1 MLKGIPAILPPE
13 LLKILMEMG
22 HGDEL
27 LLADANYPRLG
38 QPERVIRC
46 DGHGIPELMEAIL
59 SLMPL
64 DSYVEHPT
72 TFMAVL
78 PHDPYVPEIWDTY
91 RAIGAKHEEQGLR
104 EEAIDKYTFYKR
116 GAQTY
121 AAVVTGERALY
132 ANVILKKNNNKLG
145 ETIEKEAATA
155 RGSLFVFSAG
165 PHSKAKDSSAAL
177 PGPT

>member
-1 MLKGIPAILPPE
+1 
-13 LLKILMEMG
+13 
-22 HGDEL
+22 
-27 LLADANYPRLG
+27 
-38 QPERVIRC
+38 
-46 DGHGIPELMEAIL
+46 MEAIL

-78 PHDPYVPEIWDTY
+78 PNDPYIPEIWDTY

-132 ANVILKKNNNKLG
+132 ANVILKKG
-145 ETIEKEAATA
+145 VVKE
-155 RGSLFVFSAG
+155 
-165 PHSKAKDSSAAL
+165 
-177 PGPT
+177 

>member
-27 LLADANYPRLG
+27 LLADGNYPRLG
-38 QPERVIRC
+38 QPDRVVRC

-64 DSYVEHPT
+64 DSYVEHPA

-78 PHDPYVPEIWDTY
+78 PGDPYVPEIWDTY
-91 RAIGAKHEEQGLR
+91 RAIGAKYEPQGLR
-104 EEAIDKYTFYKR
+104 EEAIDKYAFYEQ
-116 GAQTY
+116 GAKTY

-132 ANVILKKNNNKLG
+132 ANVILKKG
-145 ETIEKEAATA
+145 VVT
-155 RGSLFVFSAG
+155 
-165 PHSKAKDSSAAL
+165 H
-177 PGPT
+177 

>member
-27 LLADANYPRLG
+27 LLA
-38 QPERVIRC
+38 
-46 DGHGIPELMEAIL
+46 
-59 SLMPL
+59 
-64 DSYVEHPT
+64 
-72 TFMAVL
+72 VL
-78 PHDPYVPEIWDTY
+78 PSDPYVPEIWDTY

-132 ANVILKKNNNKLG
+132 ANVILKKG
-145 ETIEKEAATA
+145 VVKE
-155 RGSLFVFSAG
+155 
-165 PHSKAKDSSAAL
+165 
-177 PGPT
+177 

>member
-1 MLKGIPAILPPE
+1 MLKGIPAILPPD

-78 PHDPYVPEIWDTY
+78 PNDPMSRRFGTPTGPSAPIRISISTRS
-91 RAIGAKHEEQGLR
+91 RACGKRPLTSTPFTSGAPKHTRRLSPASAPCMPRHLEKGR
-104 EEAIDKYTFYKR
+104 C
-116 GAQTY
+116 
-121 AAVVTGERALY
+121 ER
-132 ANVILKKNNNKLG
+132 ITTSLG
-145 ETIEKEAATA
+145 K
-155 RGSLFVFSAG
+155 
-165 PHSKAKDSSAAL
+165 P
-177 PGPT
+177 

>member
-78 PHDPYVPEIWDTY
+78 PNDPYVPEM
-91 RAIGAKHEEQGLR
+91 
-104 EEAIDKYTFYKR
+104 
-116 GAQTY
+116 
-121 AAVVTGERALY
+121 
-132 ANVILKKNNNKLG
+132 
-145 ETIEKEAATA
+145 
-155 RGSLFVFSAG
+155 
-165 PHSKAKDSSAAL
+165 
-177 PGPT
+177 

>member
-27 LLADANYPRLG
+27 LLTDANYPKLG
-38 QPERVIRC
+38 QPERVVRC

-78 PHDPYVPEIWDTY
+78 PNDPYVPEIWTPIGPLAPSTRN
-91 RAIGAKHEEQGLR
+91 RACGKRLSTNTPSTRRAPKPTPRWSPAKR
-104 EEAIDKYTFYKR
+104 PCT
-116 GAQTY
+116 
-121 AAVVTGERALY
+121 
-132 ANVILKKNNNKLG
+132 
-145 ETIEKEAATA
+145 
-155 RGSLFVFSAG
+155 
-165 PHSKAKDSSAAL
+165 
-177 PGPT
+177 PT

>member
-1 MLKGIPAILPPE
+1 MLKGIPAILPPD
-13 LLKILMEMG
+13 LVKILAEIG

-27 LLADANYPRLG
+27 LLTDANYPRLG
-38 QPERVIRC
+38 QPEKVVRC

-78 PHDPYVPEIWDTY
+78 PDDPYVPEIWDTY
-91 RAIGAKHEEQGLR
+91 REIGKKYEDQGLR
-104 EEAIDKYTFYKR
+104 EEAINKYTFYEK
-116 GAQTY
+116 GAKCY

-132 ANVILKKNNNKLG
+132 ANVILKKG
-145 ETIEKEAATA
+145 VVKE
-155 RGSLFVFSAG
+155 
-165 PHSKAKDSSAAL
+165 
-177 PGPT
+177 

>member
-72 TFMAVL
+72 TF
-78 PHDPYVPEIWDTY
+78 
-91 RAIGAKHEEQGLR
+91 K
-104 EEAIDKYTFYKR
+104 AIDKYTFYKR

-132 ANVILKKNNNKLG
+132 ANVILKKG
-145 ETIEKEAATA
+145 VVKE
-155 RGSLFVFSAG
+155 
-165 PHSKAKDSSAAL
+165 
-177 PGPT
+177 

>member
-78 PHDPYVPEIWDTY
+78 PNDPYVPEIWDTY

-104 EEAIDKYTFYKR
+104 EEAIDKYTFYQR

-132 ANVILKKNNNKLG
+132 ANVILKKG
-145 ETIEKEAATA
+145 VVKE
-155 RGSLFVFSAG
+155 
-165 PHSKAKDSSAAL
+165 
-177 PGPT
+177 

>member
-1 MLKGIPAILPPE
+1 MLNHISPVFSPE
-13 LLKILMEMG
+13 LLAAVYAMG
-22 HGDEL
+22 HGDTIV
-27 LLADANYPRLG
+27 LADGNFPSNGVSRRGAA
-38 QPERVIRC
+38 EIIRA

-78 PHDPYVPEIWDTY
+78 PNDPYVPEIWDTY

-132 ANVILKKNNNKLG
+132 ANVILKKG
-145 ETIEKEAATA
+145 VVKE
-155 RGSLFVFSAG
+155 
-165 PHSKAKDSSAAL
+165 
-177 PGPT
+177 

>member
-78 PHDPYVPEIWDTY
+78 PNDPYVPEIWDTY

-104 EEAIDKYTFYKR
+104 EEAIDKYRFF
-116 GAQTY
+116 
-121 AAVVTGERALY
+121 
-132 ANVILKKNNNKLG
+132 
-145 ETIEKEAATA
+145 
-155 RGSLFVFSAG
+155 GSH
-165 PHSKAKDSSAAL
+165 PSSAPEAIGAHI
-177 PGPT
+177 PAIPPSREVRRAPIAPPIKKKI